1 MPSDYFSG
9 FIKNSAGKEVT
20 QISGSYLGYIDFDDI
35 RYWTYDS
42 VVPHKVKKK
51 KKRNRNQTWKLN
63 LLDPFLKFFNSQK
76 YSFTIFW
83 YTKTIKESD

>member
-1 MPSDYFSG
+1 MGKVKKMPSDYFSG

-42 VVPHKVKKK
+42 VVPHKIYFLSGENALDSDHR
-51 KKRNRNQTWKLN
+51 KRSDLIT
-63 LLDPFLKFFNSQK
+63 LKSGDLK
-76 YSFTIFW
+76 
-83 YTKTIKESD
+83 